1 MVTNVSADI
10 IQGYINRIYQP
21 SERPGG
27 KWSPGKVIVETEENG
42 PVDVSFW
49 PRSDFDEVTRVGV
62 TRIPLEMGA
71 EWAKLDVDRD
81 EGATITLI
89 AEFSGEYQGRNQ
101 YRKASIKSLSTASQ
115 AATPAPAG
123 GPAPVAAG
131 AYAPASRSEQGMA
144 LGNAKGVGGNIISA
158 YVQAMSG
165 ALPGDE
171 WLVAAANAV
180 NVFSAAL
187 LAPAI
192 EPDVEPVEAPAPTD
206 DDFDF
211 GTLSEEN

>member
-1 MVTNVSADI
+1 MVTNVSSDI
-10 IQGYINRIYQP
+10 VTGLINKIYPP
-21 SERPGG
+21 SERAGG
-27 KWSPGKVIVETEENG
+27 KWSPGKVIVETENG
-42 PVDVSFW
+42 PVDVTFW
-49 PRSDFDEVTRVGV
+49 PRSDFDEATRVGV
-62 TRIPLEMGA
+62 TRIPIEMGA

-89 AEFSGEYQGRNQ
+89 AELSGEYQGRNQ
-101 YRKASIKSLSTASQ
+101 YRKASIKSLSTQ
-115 AATPAPAG
+115 ATTQAPAG

-158 YVQAMSG
+158 YVQAMG
-165 ALPGDE
+165 GVLPGDE

-187 LAPAI
+187 LAPVIEVEMEPSPDI
-192 EPDVEPVEAPAPTD
+192 EPEE
-206 DDFDF
+206 DFIASL
-211 GTLSEEN
+211 GTLSEDN